1 MAFPEAASR
10 LPEINVNMEND
21 FKSDSSSSTFAL
33 QSSSETMFSIQL
45 LDFKTSL
52 LEALEELR
60 MRREAETQYEEQIGK
75 IIMEIQEL
83 KWQKGKYQLAT
94 EIKEKEIEGLKETLK
109 ALQVS
114 KYSLQKKVSE
124 MEKKVQLHLL
134 AKEDHQKQLNE
145 IEKYYGT
152 ITGQFGS
159 VKENHE
165 KLERNGTK
173 KSYLRLDKVQ
183 GHMST

>member
-1 MAFPEAASR
+1 
-10 LPEINVNMEND
+10 MENH
-21 FKSDSSSSTFAL
+21 FKTDSSSSTFAL

-60 MRREAETQYEEQIGK
+60 MRRETETQYEEQIGK
-75 IIMEIQEL
+75 IIVETQEL
-83 KWQKGKYQLAT
+83 KWQKETLQNQKETLAKQHKEAMAAFKKQLKMKMCALEEEKGKYQLAT

-124 MEKKVQLHLL
+124 MLSSLEQTVRQI
-134 AKEDHQKQLNE
+134 NE
-145 IEKYYGT
+145 IRNWFCEKN
-152 ITGQFGS
+152 Q
-159 VKENHE
+159 
-165 KLERNGTK
+165 
-173 KSYLRLDKVQ
+173 
-183 GHMST
+183 

>member
-1 MAFPEAASR
+1 
-10 LPEINVNMEND
+10 MEND
-21 FKSDSSSSTFAL
+21 FKTDSSSSTFAL

-60 MRREAETQYEEQIGK
+60 MRREAETQYEEQIAK
-75 IIMEIQEL
+75 IIVETQEL
-83 KWQKGKYQLAT
+83 KWQKESLQNQKETLAKQHKEAMAAFKKQLQVKLYALEEEKGKYQLAT

-124 MEKKVQLHLL
+124 MVRKLQNIHPLH
-134 AKEDHQKQLNE
+134 
-145 IEKYYGT
+145 IS
-152 ITGQFGS
+152 IS
-159 VKENHE
+159 
-165 KLERNGTK
+165 
-173 KSYLRLDKVQ
+173 
-183 GHMST
+183 